1 MRVLIVTHNY
11 LSGFG
16 GGAYGAR
23 AYINAFAALYDD
35 VSLLYPVQEGNAAPT
50 EISPRVRMM
59 GVADPVPVHRKAGRI
74 LFKGVL
80 HRFEKPFRDL
90 LSRERF
96 DIIVFQNSKCS
107 SRIIREARASGAR
120 TVVIHD
126 NYEKEYTRDNTP
138 FLLRPL
144 LLPAVVRTERN
155 AVREADLNLVL
166 TPDDAHVLERRYGDG
181 KKGRIE
187 RWGSFEYKPAGT
199 WSPCTVSEPVF
210 AITGNLGA
218 MQTLSSLIPWLSDY
232 YPILKSVIP
241 EARLVVAGKNPSTE
255 LKRILSMQGAELV
268 DTPADMTEVL
278 RRAKYYVCPVDCGG
292 GIKLRVMDGLRQGL
306 PVLAHKVSARGY
318 EAFQGISLFAYED
331 RDSFRTALQALL
343 DCPGN
348 QETRRQLYLR
358 CHSFDAGVSR
368 LRKILEECQFPL
380 S

>member
-50 EISPRVRMM
+50 EISPWVRMM
-59 GVADPVPVHRKAGRI
+59 GVADPVPALQKAGRI

-107 SRIIREARASGAR
+107 SRIIREARASGAL